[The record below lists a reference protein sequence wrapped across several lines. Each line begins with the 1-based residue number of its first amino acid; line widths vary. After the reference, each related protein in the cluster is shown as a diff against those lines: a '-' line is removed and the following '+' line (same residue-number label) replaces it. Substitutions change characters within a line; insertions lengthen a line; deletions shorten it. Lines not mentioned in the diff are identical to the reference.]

1 MHQSMWK
8 SFRDAL
14 EMHWKSAEF
23 NMQGHT
29 LTLIGLKSLVYPCTV
44 KSKCV
49 LISYPLQLEDSVYNP
64 LYNLPIGGFL
74 SNYLSHLF
82 WNPPFRR
89 IIDMIHYRDD
99 FHPPYRCQGMSETR
113 NVLHPSTCGAP
124 MYLWNGHSRG

>member
-1 MHQSMWK
+1 MQGAVWSCITCGVQYTMHQSMWK
-8 SFRDAL
+8 SFRDAV

-89 IIDMIHYRDD
+89 IIHFILCIWRFYGRIIDTIQ
-99 FHPPYRCQGMSETR
+99 P
-113 NVLHPSTCGAP
+113 
-124 MYLWNGHSRG
+124 